1 MYSQFKWFAFPI
13 AILLNVA
20 TVPAHSVAQAPRPDA
35 RMKAALDAG
44 GFKYE
49 VDSDGDFRIS
59 VSMGDG
65 RKQIAFISSKTD
77 KIQSLEITEIFSA
90 AYAVEGVLPGD
101 VSNKLLL
108 ASRTRTLGA
117 WEVVKSGTKQLVVFS
132 TKVQS
137 NISPEDLKIS
147 ILYTMVSADQMEKEL
162 TNGKDNF

>member
-1 MYSQFKWFAFPI
+1 
-13 AILLNVA
+13 
-20 TVPAHSVAQAPRPDA
+20 
-35 RMKAALDAG
+35 
-44 GFKYE
+44 
-49 VDSDGDFRIS
+49 
-59 VSMGDG
+59 MGDG